1 MPSSSSAGRRV
12 NSDAPI
18 WRVTPSWWR
27 RLEALLFA
35 AVFAYTVW
43 GLAAGLTHYAQA
55 TAGGEGFIADLL
67 KPFHEGKYHDSVL
80 AVVGLLIALL
90 TLWELV
96 RFFIAE
102 ARKERAGGPG
112 KAARV
117 FRSTALEY
125 QPTFFAGLL
134 LGLLPRL
141 IVIDV
146 FWLLLPHFE
155 HLALFDVGYTWYGWL
170 YALLAWDLSMWLWH
184 YAAHKVRLLWCL
196 HSPHHAPQNLNMTV
210 AWVHFFAEGY
220 WSALVQVPLLMLLGV
235 ESGMLVVLMA
245 FEVTWGTFIHA
256 GERSFRT
263 GRFGPARFFII
274 TPSYHRV
281 HHAKNPL
288 YMDTNFCS
296 LLPFW
301 DWMFGT
307 LQPLRDEVKIEYG
320 ITREVNVT
328 SFVDFYFGEFLL
340 LARDLRT
347 ARGWRER
354 LAYLVMPPGWAPG
367 DPSHTASSMKR
378 RFLADHPELRAAGA
392 PALLV
397 RLMPLVLLVMTLGFA
412 PPAIAAER
420 KPVEFGVCFHHG
432 AYGDEY
438 TPEAAK
444 VLDDLRAAGPFWIR
458 GDYEDP
464 AKDAP
469 FVADMGRKGIR
480 VLALLPWYSR
490 NIAGWP
496 ALVRKE
502 VHGVHGVAAWEI
514 ANEPE
519 MSWWGGPIAPGDYM
533 KMLRDAHSIIRSGQP
548 DSRIVAPAVG
558 ATEEGVAYLGTL
570 IDAGLLEYVDAVSVH
585 YYVFHRSQ
593 QLEAVKRLVA
603 GRKPIWITETGW
615 TTADQ
620 AGGEAAQRKY
630 VEEYYDPERGIL
642 GGDPDI
648 EVIFNYQLNDEHY
661 PAPPDKDS
669 GWGLTYGPEG
679 AFGKK
684 LAYDEFRKLL
694 ARDP

>member
-1 MPSSSSAGRRV
+1 MQVAPR
-12 NSDAPI
+12 DAPV
-18 WRVTPSWWR
+18 WRHTPPWWR

-35 AVFAYTVW
+35 AVFAYTTW
-43 GLAAGLTHYAQA
+43 GLAAGLTHYARE
-55 TAGGEGFIADLL
+55 TAGGDGFLSDLL
-67 KPFHEGKYHDSVL
+67 KPFNDGKYHDSVL
-80 AVVGLLIALL
+80 AVVGLFIALL
-90 TLWELV
+90 TLWEV
-96 RFFIAE
+96 ARFFIAQ
-102 ARKERAGGPG
+102 ARAERAAGPG

-117 FRSTALEY
+117 FRATALEY
-125 QPTFFAGLL
+125 QPTFFAGVL

-155 HLALFDVGYTWYGWL
+155 HLALFDVGYTWYAWL
-170 YALLAWDLSMWLWH
+170 YALLAWDLSMWIWH
-184 YAAHKVRLLWCL
+184 YGAHKVRLLWCL

-220 WSALVQVPLLMLLGV
+220 YSALVQVPLLMLLGV

-263 GRFGPARFFII
+263 GRFGPARFFVI

-328 SFVDFYFGEFLL
+328 SFIDFYFGEFLL
-340 LARDLRT
+340 LARDLRR
-347 ARGWRER
+347 ARNWRER
-354 LAYLVMPPGWAPG
+354 LAYVAMPPGWAPG
-367 DPSHTASSMKR
+367 DTSRTASSMKR
-378 RFLADHPELRAAGA
+378 RYLAEHPELRASGGPALMARLLPAALLLLALGFMPPAGA
-392 PALLV
+392 E
-397 RLMPLVLLVMTLGFA
+397 
-412 PPAIAAER
+412 ER

-438 TPEAAK
+438 TPAAAV

-458 GDYEDP
+458 SDFEIP

-469 FVADMGRKGIR
+469 FAADMQRKGIS
-480 VLALLPWYSR
+480 VLALLPWYSKDTS
-490 NIAGWP
+490 GW
-496 ALVRKE
+496 AAYVRKQ
-502 VHGVHGVAAWEI
+502 VAATPGVPAWEI

-519 MSWWGGPIAPGDYM
+519 MTWWGGPIPAADYM
-533 KMLRDAHSIIRSGQP
+533 RMLREAHAIIRSANR
-548 DSRIVAPAVG
+548 DARIVAPAVG
-558 ATEEGVAYLGTL
+558 ANAEGIAYLQSL
-570 IDAGLLEYVDAVSVH
+570 IDMGLLDLVDAVSVH
-585 YYVFHRSQ
+585 YYPFHRTTQ
-593 QLEAVKRLVA
+593 FGGVKNVVG
-603 GRKPIWITETGW
+603 GRRPIWITETGW

-620 AGGEAAQRKY
+620 PGGEAAQRDY
-630 VEEYYDPERGIL
+630 VRSHYDRSSGIL
-642 GGDPDI
+642 GADPAI
-648 EVIFNYQLNDEHY
+648 ELIFNYQLNDERY
-661 PAPPDKDS
+661 PALPDKDS

-679 AFGKK
+679 GFGKK
-684 LAYDEFRKLL
+684 AAYEDFRKLL
-694 ARDP
+694 APHPP